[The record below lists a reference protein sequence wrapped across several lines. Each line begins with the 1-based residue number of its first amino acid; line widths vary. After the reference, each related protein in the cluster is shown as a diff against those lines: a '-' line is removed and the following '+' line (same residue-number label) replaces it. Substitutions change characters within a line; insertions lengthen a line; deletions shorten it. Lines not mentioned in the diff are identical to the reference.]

1 MATRRPAES
10 PSPAESGPAAP
21 STAQGALDELELR
34 AWLRLALT
42 DGVGPRTAR
51 DLLGA
56 FGLPGAIFEASGKAL
71 ARVVGEPIARALQAA
86 AASDLTVAIDR
97 SMRWLQS
104 DADRSLLT
112 LADPDYPPQLLEL
125 TDPPPLLFLQGRRH
139 LLGRPALAIVGS
151 RSASRQGEANAE
163 AFAAH
168 LAGCGL
174 TIVSGLALGIDAA
187 AHRGALESEAGT
199 VAVLGTGIDIVY
211 PASNR
216 ALAAR
221 IAQVGLLLSEYP
233 LGTAAVAHHFPRR
246 NRVIAALARGVLVV
260 EAALHSGSLITARLA
275 AELGREVM
283 AIPGSIHSPLTRG
296 CHRLI
301 RDGARLVESAQDVL
315 EELRMNT
322 GHEPRLPAAAP
333 DASESRDAPVLQA
346 MGDDP
351 VDLDTL
357 ARRTGLAPGLL
368 SARLLELE
376 LTQDVERLGGN
387 AYQRLRLR

>member
-1 MATRRPAES
+1 M
-10 PSPAESGPAAP
+10 
-21 STAQGALDELELR
+21 DEFEQR
-34 AWLRLALT
+34 AWLRLALLE
-42 DGVGPRTAR
+42 GVSARTVR
-51 DLLGA
+51 ELLAA
-56 FGLPGAIFEASGKAL
+56 FGLPGAIFEAPSAAL
-71 ARVVGEPIARALQAA
+71 ARVAGDPVARALQAQSA
-86 AASDLTVAIDR
+86 PDVTDAVER

-104 DADRSLLT
+104 DASRSLLT
-112 LADPDYPPQLLEL
+112 LADSDYPPQLLEL
-125 TDPPPLLFLQGRRH
+125 SDPPPLLYLQGRRD

-151 RSASRQGEANAE
+151 RNASRQGEANAE

-168 LAGCGL
+168 LGGCGL

-187 AHRGALESEAGT
+187 AHRGALDGEAGT
-199 VAVLGTGIDIVY
+199 VAVLGTGIDVVY

-216 ALAAR
+216 ALTAR
-221 IAQVGLLLSEYP
+221 IAQRGLLLSEYP
-233 LGTAAVAHHFPRR
+233 LGTAAIAHHFPRR
-246 NRVIAALARGVLVV
+246 NRIIAALARGVLVV

-283 AIPGSIHSPLTRG
+283 AIPGSIHSPVTRG

-315 EELRMNT
+315 EELRMNSSH
-322 GHEPRLPAAAP
+322 GSRPAPDAPATVDAP
-333 DASESRDAPVLQA
+333 DASLLQA
-346 MGDDP
+346 MGHDP

-357 ARRTGLAPGLL
+357 AQRTGLPPGPL

-387 AYQRLRLR
+387 SYQRLRRG

>member
-1 MATRRPAES
+1 MAPRRPAGSLS
-10 PSPAESGPAAP
+10 PTEAGAP
-21 STAQGALDELELR
+21 PSVAPRAMDEFEQR
-34 AWLRLALT
+34 AWLRLALLE
-42 DGVGPRTAR
+42 GVSARTVR
-51 DLLGA
+51 ELLAA
-56 FGLPGAIFEASGKAL
+56 FGLPGAIFEAPSAAV
-71 ARVVGEPIARALQAA
+71 ARVAGDPVARALRAQSAP
-86 AASDLTVAIDR
+86 DLTDAVER

-104 DADRSLLT
+104 DASRSLLT
-112 LADPDYPPQLLEL
+112 LADSDYPPQLLEL
-125 TDPPPLLFLQGRRH
+125 SDPPPLLYLQGRRD

-151 RSASRQGEANAE
+151 RNASRQGEANAE

-168 LAGCGL
+168 LGGCGL

-187 AHRGALESEAGT
+187 AHRGALDGEAGT
-199 VAVLGTGIDIVY
+199 VAVLGTGIDVVY

-216 ALAAR
+216 ALTAR
-221 IAQVGLLLSEYP
+221 IAQRGLLLSEYP
-233 LGTAAVAHHFPRR
+233 LGTAAIAHHFPRR
-246 NRVIAALARGVLVV
+246 NRIIAALARGVLVV

-283 AIPGSIHSPLTRG
+283 AIPGSIHSPVTRG

-315 EELRMNT
+315 EELRMNSSH
-322 GHEPRLPAAAP
+322 GSRPAPDAPATVDAP
-333 DASESRDAPVLQA
+333 DASLLQA
-346 MGDDP
+346 MGHDP

-357 ARRTGLAPGLL
+357 AQRTGLPPGPL

-387 AYQRLRLR
+387 SYQRLRRG